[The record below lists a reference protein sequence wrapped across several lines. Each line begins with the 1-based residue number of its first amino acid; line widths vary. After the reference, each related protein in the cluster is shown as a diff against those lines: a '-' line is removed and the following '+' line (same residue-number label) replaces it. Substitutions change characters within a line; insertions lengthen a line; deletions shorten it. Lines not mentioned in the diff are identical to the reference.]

1 MKKSSSFPFIK
12 FNAQTIKER
21 LLFLRRRFAAVQQQ
35 QQQQQ
40 QQHQQE
46 QQQYQHLNHL
56 KETAP
61 VLHSNGIRHE
71 VNNFRKSRM

>member
-21 LLFLRRRFAAVQQQ
+21 ILFLRRRFAAVQQQ

-40 QQHQQE
+40 QLQQE

-61 VLHSNGIRHE
+61 SLALKWH
-71 VNNFRKSRM
+71 